1 MYISAGGQNENKQDT
16 RTIHPVMR
24 VQILRDRVDGIR
36 DFKEVE
42 IEPELVYVRMLARG
56 RQTGR

>member
-1 MYISAGGQNENKQDT
+1 
-16 RTIHPVMR
+16 MR

-42 IEPELVYVRMLARG
+42 IEPELVYVKMLARG
-56 RQTGR
+56 RRTAK